1 MSYDSA
7 QKEAIYRDYHDK
19 VFGYVISKVL
29 NKENAEDLT
38 SEIFLKIYEKLDTF
52 DDTKASISTWI
63 YTVTRNTMTDYYRTR
78 KVFDEVAEEIP
89 DETNNS
95 IEEEICNTEML
106 EILAEGLKTLEE
118 RERDIIIFR
127 YYKNESLK
135 DIADKMGI
143 SYAYVRILHNKAL
156 SNLRPF
162 FEK

>member
-1 MSYDSA
+1 MSYDLA

-29 NKENAEDLT
+29 NVENAEDIT

-52 DDTKASISTWI
+52 DESKASISTWI

-78 KVFDEVAEEIP
+78 KVFDEVAEEVP
-89 DETNNS
+89 DETS
-95 IEEEICNTEML
+95 TIEEEICNAEML
-106 EILAEGLKTLEE
+106 DVLAEALKTLEE
-118 RERDIIIFR
+118 RERDIIILH
-127 YYKNESLK
+127 YYKGMNLK
-135 DIADKMGI
+135 DIGEQLGI